1 MFNSNQSKKSLKM
14 PKGYSVAV
22 NYRKTDN
29 TMEKRKRAKMTN
41 NSSLGITIHIE
52 MEVVLL
58 NL

>member
-29 TMEKRKRAKMTN
+29 TMEKRKRAKKTN
-41 NSSLGITIHIE
+41 NSPQNTTQKTKD
-52 MEVVLL
+52 
-58 NL
+58 